1 MYTRHKILEKIQ
13 KITQTDI
20 RYLLRSS
27 LWLNANYGVSSLTSF
42 ILSIGLANFLSKD
55 TFGIYQFII
64 SFGSFITAFT
74 LTGMNTAITKAVAS
88 GDEGFVLRSIKSQL
102 TWNTLVSF
110 IPLCAAIYYLYKGNI
125 LYTGMLVILA
135 IAIPYITT
143 YNSYSA
149 FLIGKGNFR
158 QHFLYTTTLSLI
170 YVVPMLIII
179 YAIPHPLA
187 LVCTYYVTNALG
199 NYLLFKRVIAQ
210 YSLKTYDGAE
220 KNTSLMRYGKKLSI
234 SNILPSL
241 LTTTDTILVYHFIGP
256 AYLAIYTITFN
267 IPERIIGVLRTITSA
282 AVPKFSKHTPE
293 SLRGVIV
300 GKVIRMFLVAS
311 VCCVVYILC
320 APFLFHIFFPSY
332 SDYIGLTRIA
342 SISSVFAITASFA
355 LTALISSHQSIVVH
369 RVNTLY
375 PLISI
380 ISIVTGIT
388 LAGITGAVIGKG
400 IGAFCTI
407 LIVLIAMKYTRTPTN
422 PQEMSQ

>member
-1 MYTRHKILEKIQ
+1 MFTRDRLFKKIEKIT
-13 KITQTDI
+13 KTDI

-27 LWLNANYGVSSLTSF
+27 IWLNANYGVSSLASF
-42 ILSIGLANFLSKD
+42 VLSIGLANFLSKD

-64 SFGSFITAFT
+64 SFGSFVAAFT

-88 GDEGFVLRSIKSQL
+88 GDDGFVLRSIKSQF

-110 IPLCAAIYYLYKGNI
+110 IPLCAALYYLYKGNL

-158 QHFLYTTTLSLI
+158 QHFLYTTALSLI
-170 YVVPMLIII
+170 YVVPMLIVI
-179 YAIPHPLA
+179 YAIPNPLA

-199 NYLLFKRVIAQ
+199 NYLLFKRVITQ
-210 YSLKTYDGAE
+210 YALKEHQVTE
-220 KNTSLMRYGKKLSI
+220 KNESLLAYGKKLSI
-234 SNILPSL
+234 SNILPSM
-241 LTTTDTILVYHFIGP
+241 LTTIDTILVYHFIGP

-293 SLRGVIV
+293 SLRGVIG
-300 GKVIRMFLVAS
+300 GKVLRMFLVAS
-311 VCCVVYILC
+311 FCSLVYILC
-320 APFLFHIFFPSY
+320 APFLFHLFFPSY
-332 SDYIGLTRIA
+332 SDYITLTRIA
-342 SISSVFAITASFA
+342 SISAVFAITASFA
-355 LTALISSHQSIVVH
+355 LTALISSHQSIIVH

-375 PLISI
+375 PLLSI
-380 ISIVTGIT
+380 ISIVVGIT
-388 LAGITGAVIGKG
+388 LAGVTGAVIGKG
-400 IGAFCTI
+400 IGSLCTI
-407 LIVLIAMKYTRTPTN
+407 LVVLIAMKHTKTVTSH
-422 PQEMSQ
+422 EEALK